1 MCYDKP
7 DYEGGRP
14 ARPGQN
20 PPALSGA
27 RARVFKV
34 IDLEL
39 IQWIVLL
46 NVCLAVLFGVAYFY
60 QLVYLVI
67 GLAGRL
73 RRRPRQRGEAPLH
86 RYAAVVAARNEAG
99 VIGELLRTLR
109 EQKYPAE
116 MLDLYVIADNCTDD
130 TAQVATQA
138 GATVYRRFN
147 RVRKGKGYALD
158 EFFRWLARDGRDR
171 YDAYLIFDADNLVD
185 HNFVGEMNRVFATG
199 KYDAITS
206 YRNSRNF
213 GTNWISAGYALW
225 FLREARFLSAPRMA
239 LGSNCHVSGTGFL
252 VSARTIRENGGWPF
266 HLLTEDIQFSVDC
279 AVRGRRIGYCDRA
292 VIYDEQP
299 TTFRQSLDQRLR
311 WSKGFY
317 QVEAQY
323 TLPLLRGMARGGRRG
338 WACYDMLM
346 TVAPG
351 MLLTLA
357 VLLFNLLVCG
367 AVLFEPTY
375 VARQVVAVALEFL
388 WSMVSGFYVGLFLY
402 GLLTTLTE
410 WRQIHAGTGKK
421 ILSLFTF
428 PLFMF
433 TYVPISLA
441 ALVKRVEWK
450 PIYHT
455 GGKKMARE
463 LP

>member
-20 PPALSGA
+20 PPAPSGA

-158 EFFRWLARDGRDR
+158 EFFRWLAREGRDR

-185 HNFVGEMNRVFATG
+185 PNFVGEMNRVFATG

-239 LGSNCHVSGTGFL
+239 LWSNCHVSGTGFL
-252 VSARTIRENGGWPF
+252 VSAKVIEENGGWPF

-279 AVRGRRIGYCDRA
+279 AIRGQRIGYCDRA

-299 TTFRQSLDQRLR
+299 TRFSQSWTQRLR

-317 QVEAQY
+317 QVDAHY
-323 TLPLLRGMARGGRRG
+323 VFSLVRRCFAGRRRFS
-338 WACYDMLM
+338 CYDMLM

-357 VLLFNLLVCG
+357 ALLLNGICAVSCLL
-367 AVLFEPTY
+367 LPPLQ
-375 VARQVVAVALEFL
+375 ARQVLAVTVEFMANAVL
-388 WSMVSGFYVGLFLY
+388 SFYMGLFMY
-402 GLLTTLTE
+402 GVITTITE
-410 WRQIHAGTGKK
+410 WNKIYAPTAKK
-421 ILSLFTF
+421 LLYTKI
-428 PLFMF
+428 
-433 TYVPISLA
+433 
-441 ALVKRVEWK
+441 
-450 PIYHT
+450 
-455 GGKKMARE
+455 
-463 LP
+463 